1 MNCGVYVYKQ
11 HATFKNL
18 ENFDGRRYSH
28 RHRPFYTC
36 SSPFPTL
43 SLSCSCLFV
52 EEKEGG
58 RGVGNI
64 LVSIALVHVKEARK
78 EESGLEKLKEN
89 LGRSPSTRTYRTVLN
104 RNSDETKKNL
114 YYSSRYVS
122 MRTMVSCLA
131 YVLTV
136 RRYMDGCS

>member
-1 MNCGVYVYKQ
+1 M
-11 HATFKNL
+11 
-18 ENFDGRRYSH
+18 
-28 RHRPFYTC
+28 
-36 SSPFPTL
+36 
-43 SLSCSCLFV
+43 FV